1 MDISQRSRG
10 SWTNEDQRWI
20 GGGGRQG
27 MPNRSVIL
35 ERDLFPNL
43 GRYAN
48 GFVPSGEP
56 LGVVTA
62 TGKYGPHDA
71 AAVDGRAVLRGH
83 LFATVPID
91 RTATG
96 DIGGALFWDGE
107 VITNYLP
114 AVPPAGANGRADVA
128 GHISYVTHVI

>member
-1 MDISQRSRG
+1 MDIAQRSRG

-20 GGGGRQG
+20 GAGGKQG
-27 MPNRSVIL
+27 LPNRSIIL
-35 ERDLFPNL
+35 ERDLFPNS
-43 GRYAN
+43 GRYA
-48 GFVPSGEP
+48 GGVIPSGEP
-56 LGVVTA
+56 LGVITA
-62 TGKYGPHDA
+62 TGKYGPHLVG
-71 AAVDGRAVLRGH
+71 AVDGRAVLKGH
-83 LFATVPID
+83 LFASVPINRD
-91 RTATG
+91 STG

>member
-1 MDISQRSRG
+1 MDISQRARG
-10 SWTNEDQRWI
+10 SFTNEDQRWI

-27 MPNRSVIL
+27 MPNRSIIL
-35 ERDLFPNL
+35 ERDLFPNS
-43 GRYAN
+43 GRWTGGYIK
-48 GFVPSGEP
+48 SGES
-56 LGVVTA
+56 LGIITT

-71 AAVDGRAVLRGH
+71 AATDGRAKLAGH
-83 LFATVPID
+83 LFASVVID
-91 RTATG
+91 RTSTS

-128 GHISYVTHVI
+128 GHISYVTHVV